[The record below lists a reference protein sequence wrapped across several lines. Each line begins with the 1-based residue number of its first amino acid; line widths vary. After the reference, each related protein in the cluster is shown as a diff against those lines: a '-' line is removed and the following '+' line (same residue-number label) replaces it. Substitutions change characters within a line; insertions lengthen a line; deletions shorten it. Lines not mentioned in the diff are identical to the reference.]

1 MTAPDLPAISE
12 IVPHGRPMLLLDRLV
27 SYSGDLVTCEVQIR
41 PDSPFMSEGGVPAIV
56 GVEYMAQCVAA
67 YAGLSA
73 RAKGE
78 PVRIGFLL
86 GSRSLRIGV
95 DVFAP
100 GDRLII
106 EARRIWGEEVL
117 GSFACQ
123 VRRGDEILLE
133 GNLTVYQGPMP
144 ELPT

>member
-1 MTAPDLPAISE
+1 MTDLPPIAE
-12 IVPHGRPMLLLDRLV
+12 LVPHKQPMLLLDRVV
-27 SYSGDLVTCEVQIR
+27 SYSGDVVTCEVQIR

-56 GVEYMAQCVAA
+56 GVEYMAQCVAV

-78 PVRIGFLL
+78 PVRIDADL
-86 GSRSLRIGV
+86 
-95 DVFAP
+95 FAP
-100 GDRLII
+100 GDRLLI
-106 EARRIWGEEVL
+106 EARWVWGEDAL

-123 VRRGDEILLE
+123 VKRDDVVLLE
-133 GNLTVYQGPMP
+133 GNLTVYQGPIP

>member
-1 MTAPDLPAISE
+1 MTDLPPIAE
-12 IVPHGRPMLLLDRLV
+12 LVPHKQPMLLLDRVV
-27 SYSGDLVTCEVQIR
+27 SYSGDVVTCEVQIR

-56 GVEYMAQCVAA
+56 GVEYMAQCVAV

-86 GSRSLRIGV
+86 GSRTVRI
-95 DVFAP
+95 DADLFAP
-100 GDRLII
+100 GDRLLI
-106 EARRIWGEEVL
+106 EARWVWGEDAL

-123 VRRGDEILLE
+123 VKRDDVVLLE